1 MDNRRHRFL
10 VPAVVVVV
18 IIRLANL
25 VRHRSLAPKLSWLIL
40 LTHD

>member
-18 IIRLANL
+18 IINLHFQLAVWPRGL
-25 VRHRSLAPKLSWLIL
+25 
-40 LTHD
+40 

>member
-18 IIRLANL
+18 IIGIYI
-25 VRHRSLAPKLSWLIL
+25 SSWPCGRADDEFQA
-40 LTHD
+40 TASGR